1 MTNSGYCSR
10 YELAKYFIKKMGMNN
25 VLIPVPVSA
34 FQATA
39 KRPSF
44 SAMANDRIS
53 KELNVTIPEWENGV
67 DRFIKRFREELP

>member
-1 MTNSGYCSR
+1 
-10 YELAKYFIKKMGMNN
+10 MGMNN

-34 FQATA
+34 FQTAA

-44 SAMANDRIS
+44 SAMANGRIS